1 MRARLSSTV
10 NLPFQGSSLLQ
21 LSHFPHLP
29 LPSSTSLP
37 PSPPL
42 WHESPAPLCH
52 LLRSFLLLLLLHLFI
67 SILLLF
73 FISRMVRVKNVLKS
87 VYFHGALLAST
98 MLGSTFVIFPCIGM
112 YYINHRLYRIWADS
126 FAASW
131 FLFPAVT
138 TLLSSPFSLP
148 SSPSRLTLTLTSF
161 SLSSL
166 LFSCSLALCL
176 FETVVQ
182 FRFLANFL
190 VKIGN
195 HG

>member
-10 NLPFQGSSLLQ
+10 NLPFQGSIFYS
-21 LSHFPHLP
+21 
-29 LPSSTSLP
+29 SLP
-37 PSPPL
+37 PSLPL

-67 SILLLF
+67 SVLLLF

-98 MLGSTFVIFPCIGM
+98 MLGSTFVIFPCMGM

-138 TLLSSPFSLP
+138 TPLSSPFSPP